1 MKGCQR
7 GVSAAASWLGLRG
20 RVRAPYG
27 QAEEEEELGE
37 RRVEERQRDVGEPA
51 RERRRVSAFVGGSDE
66 DEGTEGEI
74 EVAIGTSWTLRRGS
88 TSTAYGMVTEWEG
101 EGG

>member
-27 QAEEEEELGE
+27 QAEEQEELGE

-51 RERRRVSAFVGGSDE
+51 RERRRVSAFVGDSD
-66 DEGTEGEI
+66 
-74 EVAIGTSWTLRRGS
+74 
-88 TSTAYGMVTEWEG
+88 
-101 EGG
+101 GG